1 MLNGGERYDF
11 VLKADQPDNN
21 YWIRFRGLV
30 SCNSGERKVH
40 QEAVLHY
47 EGADEALPEGESQYE
62 DAVATGTVCFFC
74 SLTNSL

>member
-1 MLNGGERYDF
+1 MLSGGERYDF

-21 YWIRFRGLV
+21 YWIRFRGLG
-30 SCNSGERKVH
+30 SCSDERKVH

-47 EGADEALPEGESQYE
+47 EGADEALPEVESTYE

-74 SLTNSL
+74 